1 MEPPQFPGRFSETGV
16 LLGLVPAGLYMIKLF
31 RDYFVKWDT
40 ESAKAVMA
48 HRDKL
53 DDLFNRHVDAWH
65 QQLAQA

>member
-1 MEPPQFPGRFSETGV
+1 M
-16 LLGLVPAGLYMIKLF
+16 LGLVPAGLYMIKLF